1 MGIPGGSGSIL
12 IGGLFSAMLYGLT
25 TLQGR
30 FKRNVQAWILL
41 TSDADL
47 RVLHALFRG
56 CLDRKVPCWCRMDP
70 RYSTCRLHV
79 SCIVLL
85 SGETDTSTPF
95 DRHAQSLQIINYGV
109 PTSLEYDV
117 WSSSLFSSKLLPLMT
132 SGRSFPASLLV
143 NLLVVIAVQCFFTHK
158 IYYLCRP
165 RVKWLVTAP
174 IILLLLAHF
183 GFGIETIVL
192 LLVNEE
198 TSVAKQ
204 IRFYASTPFTVAFA
218 LAEVLITTSLCILL
232 YDSGTRSSFSST
244 KRILTTLIIYAVNRC
259 ILVLVVALA
268 ESITTVEL
276 QSAWSMAI
284 DFVIGKST
292 LNTRQHLRS
301 QGSTTESNEGIHVV
315 DFTNTSKSS
324 EEIKNSEGGER
335 HIGVHEGV
343 VVDITADPPLDKTT
357 CEARGRDSLKERLYL
372 SFTTARRILSIVA
385 YATSSFFPILLYLLT
400 GSKQL
405 GMCDTMSIRLENV
418 GSSKDGE
425 RWSFKREVAGTDV
438 TTDPTFDKTATMLR
452 RDAEV

>member
-25 TLQGR
+25 TLQTYVYYMHYSG
-30 FKRNVQAWILL
+30 
-41 TSDADL
+41 DA
-47 RVLHALFRG
+47 
-56 CLDRKVPCWCRMDP
+56 
-70 RYSTCRLHV
+70 STVKFLVGAVCV

-284 DFVIGKST
+284 DFVIGKFYANSLLAT

-357 CEARGRDSLKERLYL
+357 CEARGRCDPVVACGVRRVVER
-372 SFTTARRILSIVA
+372 V
-385 YATSSFFPILLYLLT
+385 
-400 GSKQL
+400 
-405 GMCDTMSIRLENV
+405 
-418 GSSKDGE
+418 
-425 RWSFKREVAGTDV
+425 
-438 TTDPTFDKTATMLR
+438 
-452 RDAEV
+452 